1 MTTKRYFSILAL
13 VLAGLSAC
21 GEDPKPPVDAGRG
34 AEVETEAGAD
44 GQAAPVAARPGTL
57 FKADYRII
65 GTPVV
70 GSPVAIDLEIDSS
83 LGEATIEIGYQIPDP
98 SALAMDEA
106 QPRTLTRTP
115 QAGEQRIRER
125 VTVIPQIV
133 LQCSGKP
140 QQRERFSLDNDLDPA
155 ARRRRRN
162 LPAGVDPTQSGK
174 NFPNFFSKLDSRH
187 SGTGPKSDRL
197 KARLQDELADGTRIK
212 GKNQGG
218 N

>member
-1 MTTKRYFSILAL
+1 MATKRYFSILAL

-21 GEDPKPPVDAGRG
+21 GEDPKPPADAGRG

-44 GQAAPVAARPGTL
+44 GQTAPAAARPGTL

-70 GSPVAIDLEIDSS
+70 GSPVSIDLEIDSS

-125 VTVIPQIV
+125 VTVIPQREGRLFFNVRASRSADDGSASTMISIPLHV
-133 LQCSGKP
+133 GDVATSP
-140 QQRERFSLDNDLDPA
+140 QE
-155 ARRRRRN
+155 
-162 LPAGVDPTQSGK
+162 
-174 NFPNFFSKLDSRH
+174 
-187 SGTGPKSDRL
+187 
-197 KARLQDELADGTRIK
+197 
-212 GKNQGG
+212 
-218 N
+218 

>member
-70 GSPVAIDLEIDSS
+70 GSPVSIDLEIDSS

-125 VTVIPQIV
+125 VTVIPQREGRLFFNVRVSRSSENGSASTMISIPLHV
-133 LQCSGKP
+133 GDVATSP
-140 QQRERFSLDNDLDPA
+140 QE
-155 ARRRRRN
+155 
-162 LPAGVDPTQSGK
+162 
-174 NFPNFFSKLDSRH
+174 
-187 SGTGPKSDRL
+187 
-197 KARLQDELADGTRIK
+197 
-212 GKNQGG
+212 
-218 N
+218 